1 MITYFFSVSIITKYS
16 VCRGQ
21 NKTSLN
27 KMNQLSEGIKLGR
40 WWIFKHVSFSK
51 SPYFKF
57 AWVCCRFSPST
68 AILWQNPEL
77 GAVMDT
83 TNNGTHL
90 KCLLWAH
97 SYLVVLKYYCH
108 QLFTNARQKWYQFQW
123 IKELIFCST
132 LQKKKKWHISFT
144 LYVDG
149 LKCVF
154 LNKTF
159 PS

>member
-57 AWVCCRFSPST
+57 AWDCCRFSPST

-77 GAVMDT
+77 GAVPLSLGSFAS
-83 TNNGTHL
+83 NNGTHL

-97 SYLVVLKYYCH
+97 LYLVVLKYYCH
-108 QLFTNARQKWYQFQW
+108 QLFTDVRQKWDHFQW

-132 LQKKKKWHISFT
+132 LQKKNDT
-144 LYVDG
+144 LAS
-149 LKCVF
+149 
-154 LNKTF
+154 LNMLMD
-159 PS
+159 

>member
-27 KMNQLSEGIKLGR
+27 KMYQLSEGIKLGH

-57 AWVCCRFSPST
+57 AWDCCRFSPST
-68 AILWQNPEL
+68 VILWQNPEL
-77 GAVMDT
+77 GAVPLSLGSFASH
-83 TNNGTHL
+83 NGTHL

-97 SYLVVLKYYCH
+97 SCLVALKCYCH

-132 LQKKKKWHISFT
+132 LQKKNDT
-144 LYVDG
+144 LAS
-149 LKCVF
+149 
-154 LNKTF
+154 LNMLMD
-159 PS
+159 

>member
-16 VCRGQ
+16 ICRGQ

-57 AWVCCRFSPST
+57 AWDCCRFSPST

-77 GAVMDT
+77 GAVPLSLGSFAS
-83 TNNGTHL
+83 NNGTHL

-97 SYLVVLKYYCH
+97 LYLVVLKYYCH
-108 QLFTNARQKWYQFQW
+108 QLFTDVRQKWDHFQW

-132 LQKKKKWHISFT
+132 LQKKNDT
-144 LYVDG
+144 LAS
-149 LKCVF
+149 
-154 LNKTF
+154 LNMLMD
-159 PS
+159 

>member
-57 AWVCCRFSPST
+57 AWDCCRFSPST

-77 GAVMDT
+77 GAVPLSLGSFAS
-83 TNNGTHL
+83 NNGTHL

-97 SYLVVLKYYCH
+97 LYLVVLKYYCH
-108 QLFTNARQKWYQFQW
+108 QLFTDVRQKWDHFQW

-132 LQKKKKWHISFT
+132 LQKKWHISFT
-144 LYVDG
+144 
-149 LKCVF
+149 
-154 LNKTF
+154 
-159 PS
+159 